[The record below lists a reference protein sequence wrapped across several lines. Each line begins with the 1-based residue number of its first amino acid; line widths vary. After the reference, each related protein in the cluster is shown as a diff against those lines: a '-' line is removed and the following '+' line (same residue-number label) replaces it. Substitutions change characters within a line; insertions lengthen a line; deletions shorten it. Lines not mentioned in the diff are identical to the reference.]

1 MERFARGLWP
11 PREAAFREALEAQPE
26 ALTIVDQELECGASA
41 VAKQEYSSGERVTVE
56 TVAAERGERVDAFA
70 EIDRLISEHDGKL
83 WGKLDHGLGAKKAQA
98 EGFELGRVS
107 GTQMKRQTRA
117 VGTLEEQA
125 GVRICSRCV
134 AWHKL

>member
-1 MERFARGLWP
+1 MKHSL
-11 PREAAFREALEAQPE
+11 QPE

-83 WGKLDHGLGAKKAQA
+83 WGKLDHGLGAKKGGA
-98 EGFELGRVS
+98 ECFELGRIS
-107 GTQMKRQTRA
+107 GRQMQRQARA
-117 VGTLEEQA
+117 IGTLKEQA
-125 GVRICSRCV
+125 GGRIKRRCE
-134 AWHKL
+134 AGHKC